1 MVDEAR
7 AQGIS
12 ILGST
17 GSVGENTLDVIARNP
32 GRFEV
37 VAQTAHNN
45 VARLAEQ
52 CAKFEARL
60 AVIVNEDRHQE
71 LAEALKAH
79 GARAK
84 PLSGAVALMDA
95 VAEPGVDAVMAAIVG
110 AAGLAPTLHAAERGL
125 KLLLANKESM
135 VIAGQLLMEAAR
147 ASGARILPVDS
158 EHNAVFQA
166 LPDSFDPCRRGAL
179 EACGV
184 ERIILTASGG
194 PFLNTAPEELGRV
207 TPDQA
212 CAHPN
217 WDMGRKISV
226 DSATLMNKG
235 LELIEA
241 HWLFGARP
249 DQLQVLI
256 HPQSIVHSMV
266 CYRDGS
272 VLAQLGAP
280 DMRTPIAHTLAWP
293 ARIEAGVAPLDLATA
308 PDLSFCRPD
317 TDRFPC
323 LNLAFDAMKDG
334 GSAPITLNAANEIAV
349 EFFLGGGLAF
359 DRIAAVVSAV
369 LEDVPTQKIS
379 SIEDIMGHDG
389 RARSIARYHC
399 EREGARR

>member
-1 MVDEAR
+1 MNQETHKR
-7 AQGIS
+7 QKIT

-17 GSVGENTLDVIARNP
+17 GSVGKSTLDVIARNP
-32 GRFEV
+32 TKFEV
-37 VAQTAHNN
+37 IALTAHSNPEEL
-45 VARLAEQ
+45 ARQ
-52 CAKFEARL
+52 CKLFNARM
-60 AVIVNEDRHQE
+60 AVISDPRRESQLADALRDVDSK
-71 LAEALKAH
+71 AEAM
-79 GARAK
+79 
-84 PLSGAVALMDA
+84 SGPEALLDA
-95 VAEPGVDAVMAAIVG
+95 VAHPDVDTVMASIVG

-135 VIAGQLLMEAAR
+135 VIAGQLLISAAR
-147 ASGARILPVDS
+147 KSGARILPVDS

-166 LPDSFDPCRRGAL
+166 LPESFDLRHEAAL

-184 ERIILTASGG
+184 DRIILTASGG
-194 PFLNTAPEELGRV
+194 PFLNTPAEELGNV

-249 DQLQVLI
+249 DQLEVLI

-272 VLAQLGAP
+272 VLAQLGTP

-293 ARIEAGVAPLDLATA
+293 GRIDAGVEQLDLAQA
-308 PDLSFCRPD
+308 RDLTFVTPD
-317 TDRFPC
+317 TNRFPG
-323 LNLAFDAMKDG
+323 LNLAYQAMKTG
-334 GSAPITLNAANEIAV
+334 GVAPITLNAANEVAV
-349 EFFLGGGLAF
+349 ECFLNGQISF
-359 DRIAAVVSAV
+359 DRIPGIVSKALEAGSFNVVG
-369 LEDVPTQKIS
+369 
-379 SIEDIMGHDG
+379 SIGDIMAHDEEV
-389 RARSIARYHC
+389 RSLT
-399 EREGARR
+399 RELCRNESR